1 MSKQSKA
8 KARLR
13 KGRFAKPSPPRRIGL
28 GTEANDNHAN
38 DNTSPVTIR
47 GVRLTENQ
55 AYRYHIAVR
64 NRAHSSIEIQRAG
77 HVALEALN
85 REIDA
90 IVSAREAKAGLDERI
105 GLEAL
110 RGVRIEPSKVEG
122 AAGVPRLHTDGLE
135 TMLSAGAITTTQ
147 HAAGLRYRAD
157 YETLDPEGGLTPPQ
171 LDPEKIKSAHGGEGW
186 DDKRREI
193 EERVFRV
200 HLMICGIDNKPGER
214 GAIPNLPKGHPA
226 MRAIYALDEV
236 AGKGR
241 IISYMSESGSV
252 RARIR
257 DDLTFALDT
266 CEIVYGLG

>member
-1 MSKQSKA
+1 MSKLSKQRARARKA
-8 KARLR
+8 KY
-13 KGRFAKPSPPRRIGL
+13 AKPSLPRPIG
-28 GTEANDNHAN
+28 ANDNHPAAVN
-38 DNTSPVTIR
+38 DNAAPVTIR
-47 GVRLTENQ
+47 GVRLTEGQ

-64 NRAHSSIEIQRAG
+64 NRGHASVEIQRAG

-90 IVSAREAKAGLDERI
+90 IKSEREAMAGLAERM

-122 AAGVPRLHTDGLE
+122 AVGVPRLHTDGLE

-157 YETLDPEGGLTPPQ
+157 YETLDPEKELTPPQ
-171 LDPEKIKSAHGGEGW
+171 LDPEKIKSSHGGEGW

-226 MRAIYALDEV
+226 MRSIYALDEV

-241 IISYMSESGSV
+241 IIAYMSESGSV

-257 DDLTFALDT
+257 DDLTFALET